1 MATVIDVES
10 TIQGKI
16 LGCKQALG
24 G

>member
-10 TIQGKI
+10 TVQGKI